1 MPLYATACKLSTLAT
16 LAALLAIIFLIFACG
31 GDETQEQTPA
41 PAPIDM
47 AAITTQIQQTI
58 CDELAMMPP
67 PLSEAEIRSQI
78 QQTIRDELA
87 MTPPP
92 LTEAGI
98 RSQIQQTIRDE
109 LAMTPPPLSEAGIRS
124 QIQQTIRDELAMM
137 PPPLSE
143 AEIQSLIEDAVS
155 KSVPKVISYAEI
167 QAMVDSAVA
176 TAYSGEEE
184 GNVGE
189 AAAETSTSR
198 LEAVQQRG
206 RVVCANNDS
215 MAGFGFLDDAGNTV
229 GFDVDLCRAV
239 AAAVL
244 GDANAVEFRPTAAA
258 ERGQSLQSG
267 EIDMMSRN
275 TTWTTSRDA
284 IWGNFAQTMFYD
296 GQGFIVPKSLGVSG
310 VSDLEGASIC
320 VLRGTTIELN
330 LLDFN
335 AQNNMGFTI
344 VPFDDS
350 TSATEAYL
358 QGQCDSLSTDQSGLV
373 ANAAGFSDPHA
384 HVILPETISEE
395 PLGTVVPHG
404 DEQWYDIVKA
414 VMSMLIYAEAFSIHS
429 GNVPTAATGDTGI
442 DRLFGFVGNYG
453 QEAMGLKATAAQDVI
468 RQVGNYGQI
477 FDRHLT
483 PLGLVREGSRNALWS
498 AAPCSDCPKGGQIY
512 AAPLR

>member
-1 MPLYATACKLSTLAT
+1 MPRYVTACKLSILAT
-16 LAALLAIIFLIFACG
+16 LAALLTITFLIFACG
-31 GDETQEQTPA
+31 GGETQEPPPA
-41 PAPIDM
+41 PAPIDIS
-47 AAITTQIQQTI
+47 AITT
-58 CDELAMMPP
+58 
-67 PLSEAEIRSQI
+67 
-78 QQTIRDELA
+78 
-87 MTPPP
+87 
-92 LTEAGI
+92 
-98 RSQIQQTIRDE
+98 
-109 LAMTPPPLSEAGIRS
+109 

-143 AEIQSLIEDAVS
+143 AEIRSLIEDAVS
-155 KSVPKVISYAEI
+155 KSVPKAISYAEI

-176 TAYSGEEE
+176 AAHSGEEE
-184 GNVGE
+184 GYRGE
-189 AAAETSTSR
+189 AAAETSTGR
-198 LEAVQQRG
+198 LEAIQQRG
-206 RVVCANNDS
+206 RVVCANNNNL
-215 MAGFGFLDDAGNTV
+215 AGFGFEDEAGNTV

-244 GDANAVEFRPTAAA
+244 GDANAVEFRPTAAF
-258 ERGQSLQSG
+258 ERGPSLQSG

-296 GQGFIVPKSLGVSG
+296 GQGFIVPKSLEVSS
-310 VSDLEGASIC
+310 VSELEGASIC
-320 VLRGTTIELN
+320 VLRGTVTELN

-344 VPFDDS
+344 VPFEDS

-373 ANAAGFSDPHA
+373 ANAAGFPDPHA
-384 HVILPETISEE
+384 HVILPETLSEE

-404 DEQWYDIVKA
+404 DEQWFDIVKA
-414 VMSMLIYAEAFSIHS
+414 VMSMLIYAEAFGIHS
-429 GNVPTAATGDTGI
+429 DNVPTAPTGDTTI
-442 DRLFGFVGNYG
+442 DRLFGLLGSYG
-453 QEAMGLKATAAQDVI
+453 QKAMGLKATAAQDVI

-483 PLGLVREGSRNALWS
+483 PLGLVREGSRNALWKD
-498 AAPCSDCPKGGQIY
+498 APCSDCPKGGQIY

>member
-1 MPLYATACKLSTLAT
+1 MPRYATACKLSTLA
-16 LAALLAIIFLIFACG
+16 ALLVITFLIFACG

-47 AAITTQIQQTI
+47 SAITT
-58 CDELAMMPP
+58 
-67 PLSEAEIRSQI
+67 QI

-109 LAMTPPPLSEAGIRS
+109 LAMTPPPLTEAGIRS

-143 AEIQSLIEDAVS
+143 AEIQFLIEDAVS
-155 KSVPKVISYAEI
+155 NSVPKAISYAEI

-176 TAYSGEEE
+176 AAYSGEEE
-184 GNVGE
+184 GNGGE
-189 AAAETSTSR
+189 ATAETSTGR
-198 LEAVQQRG
+198 LEAIQQRG

-215 MAGFGFLDDAGNTV
+215 MAGFGFLDEAGNTI

-244 GDANAVEFRPTAAA
+244 GDANAVEFRPTAAF

-310 VSDLEGASIC
+310 VSELEGASIC
-320 VLRGTTIELN
+320 VLRGTTTELN
-330 LLDFN
+330 LQDFN

-350 TSATEAYL
+350 TSAIEAYL
-358 QGQCDSLSTDQSGLV
+358 QGQCDSLYDGPVRPGGQRRRIHGPSAPTLFCPKRFPR
-373 ANAAGFSDPHA
+373 NRW
-384 HVILPETISEE
+384 E
-395 PLGTVVPHG
+395 PLYLTGT
-404 DEQWYDIVKA
+404 
-414 VMSMLIYAEAFSIHS
+414 SS
-429 GNVPTAATGDTGI
+429 GTT
-442 DRLFGFVGNYG
+442 
-453 QEAMGLKATAAQDVI
+453 
-468 RQVGNYGQI
+468 
-477 FDRHLT
+477 
-483 PLGLVREGSRNALWS
+483 
-498 AAPCSDCPKGGQIY
+498 
-512 AAPLR
+512 